1 MVNVSITGRRSI
13 WPKIVSLKR
22 RISLKVMLL
31 LLALKRKVKN
41 DWDAE
46 ASFTIEE
53 EELSLIVTIVEEIE
67 YKNDWI
73 VN

>member
-1 MVNVSITGRRSI
+1 MAKNYWS
-13 WPKIVSLKR
+13 KK

-31 LLALKRKVKN
+31 LLALKRKMKN
-41 DWDAE
+41 DWDTE

-53 EELSLIVTIVEEIE
+53 EELALIVTTVEEIK

>member
-1 MVNVSITGRRSI
+1 
-13 WPKIVSLKR
+13 
-22 RISLKVMLL
+22 MLL
-31 LLALKRKVKN
+31 LLALKRKTKN
-41 DWDAE
+41 DWDNE

-53 EELSLIVTIVEEIE
+53 EELALIVTTVEEIK

>member
-1 MVNVSITGRRSI
+1 MANVSIIGRRAI
-13 WPKIVSLKR
+13 WQKIIDLKK

-31 LLALKRKVKN
+31 LLALKRKMKN
-41 DWDAE
+41 DWDTE

-53 EELSLIVTIVEEIE
+53 EELALIVTTVEEIK